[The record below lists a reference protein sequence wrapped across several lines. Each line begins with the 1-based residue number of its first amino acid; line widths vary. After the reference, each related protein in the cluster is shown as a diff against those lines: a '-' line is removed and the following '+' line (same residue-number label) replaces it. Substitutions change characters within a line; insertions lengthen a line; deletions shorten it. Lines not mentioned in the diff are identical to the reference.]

1 MKIGILGIGRMGA
14 AMTTRLLGLGHEVF
28 VWNRSPEKAQA
39 LVAAGAK
46 VCTTPRALAEAS
58 EAILSIVADARA
70 VEATYFG
77 ASGAAVGSLAGKLVI
92 EMSTL
97 RPETQRS
104 LAERLKATGAA
115 VIECPVG
122 GTTGPARDGK
132 LLGFVGG
139 SAEDFARAKPLLD
152 QLCRRVE
159 HIGPAG
165 AGASMKLAINLP
177 LLVYWQAL
185 GEALA
190 LIKPLGLEPAR
201 IMDILADTSGGP
213 NVLKVRGGMIAK
225 ALEGGDTGAVTF
237 DVDLIRKDLQTMIDE
252 AASLGTT
259 LPVTQ
264 RALDMFDEAS
274 REGMGG
280 ADAVA
285 LPARWMKR
293 SG

>member
-39 LVAAGAK
+39 LMAAGAT

-77 ASGAAVGSLAGKLVI
+77 ASGAAIGNLAGKLVI

>member
-1 MKIGILGIGRMGA
+1 LKIGILGIGRMGA

-39 LVAAGAK
+39 LVAGAK